1 MNLKL
6 AQRSE
11 SRMRVALCG
20 PSGSGKTYS
29 ALELAFG
36 LTRNNYIAIVDTE
49 SGSASLYSHLWILA
63 FQR

>member
-49 SGSASLYSHLWILA
+49 SGSVWL
-63 FQR
+63 